1 MQNEL
6 SSHSPGIAARRAAL
20 ATLAY
25 AKRSELA
32 EPLAQFWPNLPTRTL
47 RKPEIGLVMV
57 RGRMGGDGAP
67 FNLGETTVS
76 RAVIALETGEHGYG
90 QVLGRDA
97 EHARLAAILDAL
109 WQRADARERVEATVL
124 TPIRTRLAAETQR
137 KQAETAATKVEFFTL
152 VRGED

>member
-1 MQNEL
+1 MQNEPL
-6 SSHSPGIAARRAAL
+6 SSPGLALERRAVL
-20 ATLAY
+20 STLAQ
-25 AKRSELA
+25 AKRAELA

-90 QVLGRDA
+90 QVLGRDTQQ
-97 EHARLAAILDAL
+97 ARLIAILDAL
-109 WQRADARERVEATVL
+109 WQRDDAREQVEATVL
-124 TPIRTRLAAETQR
+124 TPIRTRLSAE
-137 KQAETAATKVEFFTL
+137 KQQKRAETAATKVDFFTL

>member
-1 MQNEL
+1 MQNEP
-6 SSHSPGIAARRAAL
+6 SSSPSLPLKRRTVL
-20 ATLAY
+20 ATLAR
-25 AKRSELA
+25 AQRAELS
-32 EPLAQFWPNLPTRTL
+32 EPLTQFWPNLPTRIL

-97 EHARLAAILDAL
+97 DHARLAAILDAL
-109 WQRADARERVEATVL
+109 WQREDARETVEAAVL
-124 TPIRTRLAAETQR
+124 APIRTRLAAE
-137 KQAETAATKVEFFTL
+137 KQQKRAETAATKVDFFTL